1 MLPGLQQGC
10 IVKNFYKTSQKE
22 EETDPVLQKECI
34 NCGKENFES
43 ALGLFSALQGQIIDS
58 FNQ

>member
-1 MLPGLQQGC
+1 MARLRV
-10 IVKNFYKTSQKE
+10 VKNFYKTAQKE

-34 NCGKENFES
+34 NCGKENLES
-43 ALGLFSALQGQIIDS
+43 ALGLFSAVQGQIIDS